1 MDRRG
6 FLAATGVGLAAA
18 TAGCLGTDNEVDTG
32 RVAVGGTIGDEGET
46 VASGAVAEVDGGT
59 MRLTATDVQRSVVS
73 PQEGNTVYE
82 PTDTQ
87 FLVVGVDASDLLT
100 EGPLEKMSLVVD
112 DERPALPQDVPQLVN
127 LDGSDITA
135 TRGSADIAFAVPTA
149 APSTARIRYDALTNV
164 SWRIPGALVD
174 IFETAPEF
182 VLESAAVV
190 EDNGETAL
198 ALTVENR
205 GGRDGVFRCTTA
217 SGDGD
222 PEVVRFTVSAD
233 RRADVTITNAAV
245 SEWPAGADFA
255 HPVDPDTRA
264 FAIDG

>member
-6 FLAATGVGLAAA
+6 FLAAGAGLAAA
-18 TAGCLGTDNEVDTG
+18 TAGCLGTDEEVDTG
-32 RVAVGGTIGDEGET
+32 RVAAGGTIGDEGET
-46 VASGAVAEVDGGT
+46 VASGAVVEVDGGT

-87 FLVVGVDASDLLT
+87 FLVVGLDTSDLLI
-100 EGPLEKMSLVVD
+100 ESPLEDMSLLLD
-112 DERPALPQDVPQLVN
+112 GERPDIPQRVPRLVN
-127 LDGSDITA
+127 LDRGDITA

-149 APSTARIRYDALTNV
+149 TPSTARIRYDTLTNV
-164 SWRIPGALVD
+164 SWRVPDALVD

-182 VLESAAVV
+182 ALESAAVV

-205 GGRDGVFRCTTA
+205 GDRDGVFRCTTA
-217 SGDGD
+217 SGDGT

-233 RRADVTITNAAV
+233 RQANVTITNAAV

-264 FAIDG
+264 FAVDI